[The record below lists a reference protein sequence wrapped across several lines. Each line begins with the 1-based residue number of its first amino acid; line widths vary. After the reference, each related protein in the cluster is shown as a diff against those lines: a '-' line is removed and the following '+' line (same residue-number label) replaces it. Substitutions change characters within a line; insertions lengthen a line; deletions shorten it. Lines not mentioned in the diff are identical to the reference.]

1 MLNTIFATKIGMS
14 QAWSTLGKRLPIT
27 KLFVDDNCVLSVKQ
41 KEDQLFQAELAYGKK
56 KLKNVSKPIRTQ
68 ITKSGF
74 SSGFKQI
81 KAVKVDENT
90 KVGDTIALDQVLT
103 VGDVVAIQGT
113 SKGRGF
119 AGSIKRHNFRSGPST
134 HGQSDRERSPGSIGA
149 GTDPG
154 RVWRGKKMPGH
165 LGVETKTVLG
175 LVVVHIDLE
184 KKEIWVNG
192 PVPGHKNSI
201 VRIQKTGAKKEIEL
215 DGSLFGDKPE
225 EKEKAA
231 EKSAE
236 EVTEEIAEEVQVAEE
251 TAEQIADQAKSDQ
264 ASEEAL
270 ENSKTKET
278 KEETTA

>member
-81 KAVKVDENT
+81 KAVKVDET
-90 KVGDTIALDQVLT
+90 SKAGDIISLDQVLA

-154 RVWRGKKMPGH
+154 RVWRGQRMAGH

-201 VRIQKTGAKKEIEL
+201 VRIQKTGTKKEIQL
-215 DGSLFGDKPE
+215 DGSLFGKKQE
-225 EKEKAA
+225 EQEKIT
-231 EKSAE
+231 E
-236 EVTEEIAEEVQVAEE
+236 EVTEKVAEAVQAVEE
-251 TAEQIADQAKSDQ
+251 TAEPIADQVKPEQVSNKAV
-264 ASEEAL
+264 
-270 ENSKTKET
+270 ENSKIKET
-278 KEETTA
+278 KEETIA

>member
-27 KLFVDDNCVLSVKQ
+27 KLFVDDNAVLSVKQ
-41 KEDQLFQAELAYGKK
+41 QEDQLFQAELAYGKK

-81 KAVKVDENT
+81 KAVKVDEST
-90 KVGDTIALDQVLT
+90 KAGDTIALDQVLA

-201 VRIQKTGAKKEIEL
+201 VRIQKTGTKKEIQL

-225 EKEKAA
+225 TKEQ
-231 EKSAE
+231 STE
-236 EVTEEIAEEVQVAEE
+236 EVTEEIVEEVPAVEE
-251 TAEQIADQAKSDQ
+251 ATEQAVDQANPEQ
-264 ASEEAL
+264 ASEEAV
-270 ENSKTKET
+270 ENSNNKET
-278 KEETTA
+278 KEETIA